1 MPAILKVVGV
11 SLANLGAALITEA
24 FLKKI
29 IIIAL
34 EKLVKKTETDVDDK
48 ILQLAKEA
56 WNEAEEK

>member
-1 MPAILKVVGV
+1 MPAILKVIGV